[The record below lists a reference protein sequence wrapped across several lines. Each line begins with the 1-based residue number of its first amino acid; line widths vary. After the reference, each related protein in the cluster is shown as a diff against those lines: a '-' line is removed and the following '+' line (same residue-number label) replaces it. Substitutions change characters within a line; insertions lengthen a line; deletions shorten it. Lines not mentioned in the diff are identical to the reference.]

1 MVINQQRVREFL
13 RDFTA
18 KAKVWD
24 ILFRDDRG
32 KNAQALLDLE
42 LRPVDRKKILLQLQV
57 EDYCEGPVEDQLNK
71 GSQMWIFGR
80 EVKTKDV
87 YIKITLGAPSSS
99 VICISFHVAEYRLEY
114 PFKNQ

>member
-1 MVINQQRVREFL
+1 MASSQQQVRSFL
-13 RDFTA
+13 RDFIA

-32 KNAQALLDLE
+32 KNAQTLLDLE

-57 EDYCEGPVEDQLNK
+57 EDYCDGPIEDQLNK
-71 GSQMWIFGR
+71 GPQMWVFGR
-80 EVKTKDV
+80 EVV
-87 YIKITLGAPSSS
+87 YIKITIGAPQSS
-99 VICISFHVAEYRLEY
+99 VICISFHVAEHRLEY

>member
-1 MVINQQRVREFL
+1 MASNQQRVREFL

-32 KNAQALLDLE
+32 KNAQTLLDLE

-57 EDYCEGPVEDQLNK
+57 EDYCDGPIEDQLNK
-71 GSQMWIFGR
+71 GPQMCTSKSPWGR
-80 EVKTKDV
+80 HRAVSYAFLFMWPSTGLNIHSKINEV
-87 YIKITLGAPSSS
+87 
-99 VICISFHVAEYRLEY
+99 
-114 PFKNQ
+114 